1 MKGIDE
7 MKRKFLEDLGIEK
20 EVIDKIMA
28 ENGKDIENAKA
39 DNESIKAELAQ
50 AQNTLA
56 ERDNQ
61 LKELKAAAGDNEALS
76 AKIAELEAANKEA
89 AAKHR
94 EELNAL
100 KINAAVDMALTKSG
114 AKTAKAVKAL
124 LDMNSIKLDKDG
136 NVTGIEEQVKS
147 LSEGEDTKYLFE
159 SPAPNHR
166 GFVPGY
172 GSDGD
177 TEPDIEK
184 MTYTELAAYM
194 EANPEAK
201 I

>member
-1 MKGIDE
+1 

-39 DNESIKAELAQ
+39 DSESIKAELAQ

-61 LKELKAAAGDNEALS
+61 LKELKTAAGDNEALR
-76 AKIAELEAANKEA
+76 AKIAELEAVNKEA
-89 AAKHR
+89 AAKHK
-94 EELNAL
+94 EEIKNL
-100 KINAAVDMALTKSG
+100 KINAAVDIALTKSG
-114 AKTAKAVKAL
+114 AKTVKAVRAL
-124 LDMNSIKLDKDG
+124 LDMESIKLDKDG
-136 NVTGIEEQVKS
+136 NVTGIDEQIKS
-147 LSEGEDTKYLFE
+147 LTEGEDTKYLFTKE
-159 SPAPNHR
+159 INHN

-172 GSDGD
+172 GSDKD
-177 TEPDIEK
+177 TEPDFDK

-194 EANPEAK
+194 AANPGVK